1 MKRIAGV
8 AVLAAL
14 TSVSLVAVATAHNVK
29 YNSKVTM
36 HVNTNGSEDDFIEGE
51 VLSNSD
57 RCLDRA
63 VSIFR
68 VVEAGDDELY
78 FGTFTD
84 DNGVYGAFTDDT
96 PAGTYYASI
105 GRLVLRKNTKH
116 KHVCKAAT
124 SPERVVTAP
133 AP

>member
-8 AVLAAL
+8 AVMAAL
-14 TSVSLVAVATAHNVK
+14 MSVSLVATATAHTVT
-29 YNSKVTM
+29 YDAKVTM

-51 VLSNSD
+51 VLSDSD

-63 VSIFR
+63 VSVFR
-68 VVEAGDDELY
+68 VVEGGDDEFY

-84 DNGVYGAFTDDT
+84 DDGLYGAYTGET

-105 GRLVLRKNTKH
+105 GRLVLRKNNKH

-124 SPERVVTAP
+124 SPERVVAAP
-133 AP
+133 AA